1 MKNVFMYDSSGYF
14 DYDRNIDSID
24 REGFIEFEKQKIAY
38 YEDFL
43 SKRKEYIEHKNTA
56 MNRAASKASTIA
68 RAFSYRAPLS
78 RTDSIVI
85 SQH

>member
-1 MKNVFMYDSSGYF
+1 MYDSSGYF

-43 SKRKEYIEHKNTA
+43 SKRKEYIEHKNTSL
-56 MNRAASKASTIA
+56 NRAASKSSTIA
-68 RAFSYRAPLS
+68 RAFGHRAPLS